1 MFNRKL
7 NERIDLLFQRIDS
20 LTEKIVEVD
29 SKLVSLKGD
38 VTNISFR
45 VSNLDITTKSL
56 SDEMDEFG
64 KLNMVVMSETNAILN
79 DIEYLTKKLHDAKVI
94 NAKEYYE
101 NGDDYCPIEEAEVK
115 KQDSEKDNVVLG
127 LKSEAIG
134 IEGGEFV
141 IGKPKSD
148 VKEIDGELIKQIRS
162 ESKRKV
168 VISKKDREFFR
179 IPFYRKL
186 PQRFHLLTAVGI
198 GKNMGLSQYNVEKLL
213 GDYKGVTYYEEK
225 SPKIFV
231 LIKQLPQD

>member
-29 SKLVSLKGD
+29 SKLVRLQGD

-64 KLNMVVMSETNAILN
+64 KLNMVVMSETNGILN

-94 NAKEYYE
+94 NASEYYE
-101 NGDDYCPIEEAEVK
+101 NGDDYCPIEEAESK

-127 LKSEAIG
+127 SKSEAIG

-141 IGKPKSD
+141 IGKPKSEA
-148 VKEIDGELIKQIRS
+148 KEIYGE
-162 ESKRKV
+162 
-168 VISKKDREFFR
+168 
-179 IPFYRKL
+179 
-186 PQRFHLLTAVGI
+186 
-198 GKNMGLSQYNVEKLL
+198 
-213 GDYKGVTYYEEK
+213 
-225 SPKIFV
+225 
-231 LIKQLPQD
+231 